1 MATTPKYVF
10 FDGKIL
16 PYEDAR
22 IGLMTHGLNYGTG
35 VFGGIRGYWNAEHQ
49 QMYVF
54 RPHDHYTRF
63 LNSSKLLRMQL
74 PYTKEQLTETTLEL
88 IRRMEYRED
97 VYVRPLAFYGDEL
110 IGVRLHDLTPRVA
123 IIIVPFSSYVD
134 KPQPA
139 HVTIS
144 SWRRVDD
151 NIIPARGKVCG
162 AYVNSALAKT
172 DAYVNG
178 FEEAIVLDG
187 SGHVSEGSSENVFM
201 FRNGTLLTPP
211 INENILEGITRRTVL
226 QLAQEEFG
234 VKVQERSIDRTELFL
249 ADEIFLCGTGVQ
261 IIPVTQIDHRQI
273 GNGQIGSLTQGLVDL
288 YLNIIRGKNER
299 YKAWV
304 TPVY

>member
-1 MATTPKYVF
+1 
-10 FDGKIL
+10 
-16 PYEDAR
+16 
-22 IGLMTHGLNYGTG
+22 
-35 VFGGIRGYWNAEHQ
+35 
-49 QMYVF
+49 
-54 RPHDHYTRF
+54 
-63 LNSSKLLRMQL
+63 MQL
-74 PYTKEQLTETTLEL
+74 PYSKEQLTETTLEL

-201 FRNGTLLTPP
+201 LRNGTLLTPP

-273 GNGQIGSLTQGLVDL
+273 GNGQIGPLTQGLVDL

-299 YKAWV
+299 YKGWV